1 MVEVGQRDDIA
12 MRGEPLGHVAK
23 GRTNPEG
30 VHVHHD
36 GRRGCVV
43 SWVKDVGVERT
54 LVGLE
59 IDSVLIHQGILTKE
73 SGIRNQDSE
82 GVRSQGVEAIL
93 IPLIQ
98 EESV

>member
-1 MVEVGQRDDIA
+1 M
-12 MRGEPLGHVAK
+12 
-23 GRTNPEG
+23 
-30 VHVHHD
+30 
-36 GRRGCVV
+36 
-43 SWVKDVGVERT
+43 KDVGVEGT

-73 SGIRNQDSE
+73 PGIRNQDSE

>member
-1 MVEVGQRDDIA
+1 M
-12 MRGEPLGHVAK
+12 
-23 GRTNPEG
+23 
-30 VHVHHD
+30 
-36 GRRGCVV
+36 
-43 SWVKDVGVERT
+43 KDVGVERT

-73 SGIRNQDSE
+73 PGIRNQDSE